1 MGKTRAMKLPPNTA
15 SSRRRSAALRGAA
28 DAHRYA
34 DASRPRNGA
43 AAPPLV
49 MLPLAPLAS
58 A

>member
-1 MGKTRAMKLPPNTA
+1 VAAQPALQADCAPLA
-15 SSRRRSAALRGAA
+15 SLAPRSGLSAY
-28 DAHRYA
+28 RYA